1 MQLSPAVGKTKRRLG
16 LVSKLAEIAVKSERE
31 VCVYKEKENPCS
43 AGTAKFI

>member
-1 MQLSPAVGKTKRRLG
+1 MQLSPAVGKTKRRL
-16 LVSKLAEIAVKSERE
+16 VSKLAEIAVKSDRE